1 VIVEL
6 PLLLTVPVEALKVAV
21 VADAATLTEAGT
33 LSIELLLDNLTLAP
47 PLGAG
52 WVKATVQV
60 LDEFAPRLDG
70 LHATEE
76 IDTETRL
83 RLALAVVPL

>member
-1 VIVEL
+1 MIVEL